1 MIHSKIHSNFD
12 KAKMNG
18 WIYISK
24 DVNQKGWK
32 IGMKNI
38 SEHWSLKE
46 KNQEMQKKMNGK
58 IIPMIIIFI
67 LKSTDPVSFQRKF
80 KNII

>member
-38 SEHWSLKE
+38 SEHWFLKE
-46 KNQEMQKKMNGK
+46 KK
-58 IIPMIIIFI
+58 
-67 LKSTDPVSFQRKF
+67 
-80 KNII
+80 